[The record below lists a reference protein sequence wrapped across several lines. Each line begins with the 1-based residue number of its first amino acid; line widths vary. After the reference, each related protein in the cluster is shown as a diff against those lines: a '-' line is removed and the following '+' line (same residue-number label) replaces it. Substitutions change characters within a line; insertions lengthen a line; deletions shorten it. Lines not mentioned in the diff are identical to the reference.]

1 MWRKGASMADADSL
15 TSELEDSDDARAG
28 YDFGRLDLSRLA
40 QPGSIRRLLGIGVAL
55 AVVFWPE
62 RSVVILGR
70 LVGLGL
76 IGSGIWT
83 LWLMRT
89 VRPLRWL
96 TIASSLVAIGLGAL
110 LVVAPVETEVALG
123 RLLGAAAIVAGAL
136 KFAEAILRRRQ
147 PDFGWKIT
155 SACSLAA
162 IGLLVAA
169 FPSSLLSTLT
179 VAAAVVWIAVEV
191 LSIAVLLDPDRDD
204 ELTQAS
210 TSALIAEWFEE
221 RPKAGADR
229 QRLYGELLYEG
240 DRTQPKVIRFM
251 TLMMFASIIAATGV
265 VADSTAVVVGA
276 MLIAP
281 LMTPLMG
288 MALSL
293 VMGWPNRLARS
304 SLIALVGILI
314 AIGIGFLIGIAD
326 FTIVDT
332 MTNSQIVSRSNPTIV
347 DLVIALAAGA
357 AGAYAWSRPD
367 VSNSLPGVAVAIA
380 LVPPLT
386 VIGLS
391 YSQRDWESGNG
402 ALLLF
407 ATNAIAILV
416 MGAAVFLLTG
426 VAPLSRA
433 TANQRR
439 VRTALAAVGGAAAII
454 SAALILNGTS
464 VATNVFEQNAA
475 ARVTRDWVEPFP
487 DHNIVSTEVE
497 GDNVSVVLAGPAFG
511 KSPSADVLAEELQ
524 DELGR
529 MISVDLRIRLESREV
544 SGD

>member
-1 MWRKGASMADADSL
+1 MADAHSL
-15 TSELEDSDDARAG
+15 TSELEDSDDDRAG
-28 YDFGRLDLSRLA
+28 YDWGRLELSRLV
-40 QPGSIRRLLGIGVAL
+40 QPGSIRRLIGIVVAL
-55 AVVFWPE
+55 AVIFWPE

-70 LVGLGL
+70 LVGIGL
-76 IGSGIWT
+76 IASGFST
-83 LWLMRT
+83 LWLLRT
-89 VRPLRWL
+89 IRPVRWL
-96 TIASSLVAIGLGAL
+96 TIASSLAAIGLGGL
-110 LVVAPVETEVALG
+110 LTVAPVETEVALG
-123 RLLGAAAIVAGAL
+123 RVLGVVAIVAGIL
-136 KFAEAILRRRQ
+136 KFAESIRRRHQ

-169 FPSSLLSTLT
+169 FPSSLLSALT
-179 VAAAVVWIAVEV
+179 VTAAVVWIAIEV
-191 LSIAVLLDPDRDD
+191 LSISVLLDPDRDD
-204 ELTQAS
+204 SVAQAS
-210 TSALIAEWFEE
+210 TSVLIAEWFEE
-221 RPKAGADR
+221 RPKAGEDR

-265 VADSTAVVVGA
+265 IADSTAVVVGA

-288 MALSL
+288 MGLSL
-293 VMGWPNRLARS
+293 AMGWPNRLARS

-347 DLVIALAAGA
+347 DLVIAVAAGA

-391 YSQRDWESGNG
+391 YSQGDWDSGNG

-407 ATNAIAILV
+407 ATNAIAILI

-454 SAALILNGTS
+454 SAALVLNGTS

-475 ARVTRDWVEPFP
+475 TRVTIDWVEPFA
-487 DHNIVSTEVE
+487 DHTIISAEVV
-497 GDNVSVVLAGPAFG
+497 GDTVSVVLAGPPLDE
-511 KSPSADVLAEELQ
+511 SPSADVLAEQLE

-529 MISVDLRIRLESREV
+529 VISVDLRIRLETQEM
-544 SGD
+544 SGG

>member
-1 MWRKGASMADADSL
+1 MADADSL
-15 TSELEDSDDARAG
+15 TSELEDSDDDRAG
-28 YDFGRLDLSRLA
+28 YDWTRLDLTRLA
-40 QPGSIRRLLGIGVAL
+40 RPGSIRRLVGIGIAL

-70 LVGLGL
+70 LVGIGL
-76 IGSGIWT
+76 IASAIMT
-83 LWLMRT
+83 LWLLRT
-89 VRPLRWL
+89 VRPVRWL
-96 TIASSLVAIGLGAL
+96 TIASSLAAIGLGAL
-110 LVVAPVETEVALG
+110 LAVAPVETEVALG
-123 RLLGAAAIVAGAL
+123 RLLGAAAIVAGIV
-136 KFAEAILRRRQ
+136 KFVESIRRRRQ

-155 SACSLAA
+155 SVCSLTA
-162 IGLLVAA
+162 IGVLVAA

-204 ELTQAS
+204 ELAQAT

-221 RPKAGADR
+221 RPKAGDDR

-288 MALSL
+288 MGLSL
-293 VMGWPNRLARS
+293 AMGWPNRLARS

-347 DLVIALAAGA
+347 DLVIAIAAGA

-391 YSQRDWESGNG
+391 YSQGDWESGNG

-407 ATNAIAILV
+407 ATNAIAILI

-454 SAALILNGTS
+454 SVALVLNGTS

-487 DHNIVSTEVE
+487 GHTIVSTEVV
-497 GDNVSVVLAGPAFG
+497 GDSVSVVLAGPPLDE
-511 KSPSADVLAEELQ
+511 SPSADALAEELE

-529 MISVDLRIRLESREV
+529 VINVDLRIRLETQEV
-544 SGD
+544 SGG

>member
-1 MWRKGASMADADSL
+1 MADAHSL
-15 TSELEDSDDARAG
+15 TSELEDSDDDRAG
-28 YDFGRLDLSRLA
+28 YDWGRLELSRLV
-40 QPGSIRRLLGIGVAL
+40 QPGSIRRLIGIVVAL
-55 AVVFWPE
+55 AVIFWPE

-70 LVGLGL
+70 LVGIGL
-76 IGSGIWT
+76 IASGFST
-83 LWLMRT
+83 LWLLRT
-89 VRPLRWL
+89 IRPVRWL
-96 TIASSLVAIGLGAL
+96 TIASSLAAIGLGGL
-110 LVVAPVETEVALG
+110 LTVAPVETEVALG
-123 RLLGAAAIVAGAL
+123 RVLGMVAIVAGIL
-136 KFAEAILRRRQ
+136 KFAESIRRRHQ

-169 FPSSLLSTLT
+169 FPSSLLSALT
-179 VAAAVVWIAVEV
+179 VTAAVVWIAIEV
-191 LSIAVLLDPDRDD
+191 LSISVLLDPDRDD
-204 ELTQAS
+204 SVAQAS
-210 TSALIAEWFEE
+210 TSVLIAEWFEE
-221 RPKAGADR
+221 RPKAGEDR

-265 VADSTAVVVGA
+265 IADSTAVVVGA

-288 MALSL
+288 MGLSL
-293 VMGWPNRLARS
+293 AMGWPNRLARS

-347 DLVIALAAGA
+347 DLVIAVAAGA

-391 YSQRDWESGNG
+391 YSQGDWDSGNG

-407 ATNAIAILV
+407 ATNAIAILI

-454 SAALILNGTS
+454 SAALVLNGTS

-475 ARVTRDWVEPFP
+475 TRVTIDWVEPFA
-487 DHNIVSTEVE
+487 DHTIISAEVV
-497 GDNVSVVLAGPAFG
+497 GDTVSVVLAGPPLDE
-511 KSPSADVLAEELQ
+511 SPSADVLAEQLE

-529 MISVDLRIRLESREV
+529 VISVDLRIRLETQEM
-544 SGD
+544 SGG